1 MSEALK
7 NAIKKIALGES
18 EGICTAEVLAVNK
31 SKNTCDVKVLK
42 NNNEVFDVLLQSIE
56 GEFESP
62 IVAYPVVGSLVTIA
76 FLGKSGDAA
85 IVLKT
90 TEVDEIILGG
100 VAFGGLVKVAELVS
114 KVNILEN
121 GLNDMVAK
129 WNSFCSSYVPGSPTT
144 IGLPATLAT
153 QTLTEVEI
161 TVLED
166 LENEKVK
173 HG

>member
-56 GEFESP
+56 GGFESP

-100 VAFGGLVKVAELVS
+100 VTFGGLVKADVLKTELDNLRS
-114 KVNILEN
+114 YASALKTATKALGTILDGIAPGTSAAFETAMI
-121 GLNDMVAK
+121 GQTTGD
-129 WNSFCSSYVPGSPTT
+129 FSS
-144 IGLPATLAT
+144 IK
-153 QTLTEVEI
+153 
-161 TVLED
+161 
-166 LENEKVK
+166 NEKVK